1 MPNRMISLERNTNE
15 TQIDLTLDLDGT
27 GRYEVDTGCGFLNH
41 MLELFARHG
50 RFDLVLTCHG
60 DVEVDYHHT
69 TEDVGIALGQAFAR
83 ALGDMRGIQRYGSF
97 YLPMDEALILCAVDF
112 SGRCTLNWDIRCQTE
127 KVGDFDVECAKE
139 FWLGFARS
147 VPATVHFVQ
156 FAGHCREDLRRP
168 QLRNSFHERT
178 AGMIAIIDYGVGN
191 LFSLKSSLKQLGLE
205 AVVTADADTIRKAD
219 RLILPGV
226 GAFADAMAKL
236 EATGL
241 VPVIKTEAEKKPL
254 LGICLGMQLLFEKS
268 YEYGEHA
275 GLGFVKGEVCPLEP
289 DLADKSLKVPQIG
302 WNALHIVK
310 DDPLF
315 QYIRE
320 GEYVYYV
327 HSYYGKNCT
336 ESTLATSE
344 YSIPVTGAV
353 RAGKVYGTQFHP
365 EKSGD
370 TGLRILKAFSEL

>member
-1 MPNRMISLERNTNE
+1 
-15 TQIDLTLDLDGT
+15 
-27 GRYEVDTGCGFLNH
+27 
-41 MLELFARHG
+41 
-50 RFDLVLTCHG
+50 
-60 DVEVDYHHT
+60 
-69 TEDVGIALGQAFAR
+69 
-83 ALGDMRGIQRYGSF
+83 
-97 YLPMDEALILCAVDF
+97 
-112 SGRCTLNWDIRCQTE
+112 
-127 KVGDFDVECAKE
+127 
-139 FWLGFARS
+139 
-147 VPATVHFVQ
+147 
-156 FAGHCREDLRRP
+156 
-168 QLRNSFHERT
+168 
-178 AGMIAIIDYGVGN
+178 MIAFIDYGVGN
-191 LFSLKSSLKQLGLE
+191 LFSLASSLKSLGLE
-205 AVVTADADTIRKAD
+205 TKVTRDAAAIRAADHI
-219 RLILPGV
+219 ILPGV

-241 VPVIKTEAEKKPL
+241 VPVIKQEVEHKPL

-275 GLGFVKGEVCPLEP
+275 GLGFIQGEVCPLEP
-289 DLADKSLKVPQIG
+289 DLTDKSLKVPQIG

-370 TGLRILKAFSEL
+370 TGLRILKAFAEL